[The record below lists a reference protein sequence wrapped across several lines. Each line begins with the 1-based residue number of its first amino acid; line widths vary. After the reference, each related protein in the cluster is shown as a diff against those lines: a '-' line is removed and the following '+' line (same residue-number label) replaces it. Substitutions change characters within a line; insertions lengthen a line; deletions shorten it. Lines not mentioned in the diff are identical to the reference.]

1 MAISRCGLESK
12 TPTRLRFVGA
22 STKTNR
28 NHLHPAPNP
37 TRAHL
42 LPQSLRQRITQTWL
56 SWYPKY
62 KPIHTRSRVSNFLPV
77 RVSITIPSVL
87 NKVLSYEPKNSF
99 IKAGGDSS
107 FFLPF
112 LHRFGCKLLLAIR
125 IRNSINYKQLETFT
139 ETTTSFR
146 SKQNYELYKYTFKH
160 IFQL

>member
-1 MAISRCGLESK
+1 MVGKEERRQGSVSWAQARRPIEIIYTPHPIQPELIYSPKALDKESHK
-12 TPTRLRFVGA
+12 HDCRDTRNIHQY
-22 STKTNR
+22 T
-28 NHLHPAPNP
+28 
-37 TRAHL
+37 
-42 LPQSLRQRITQTWL
+42 
-56 SWYPKY
+56 
-62 KPIHTRSRVSNFLPV
+62 PIHTRSRVSNFLPV

-146 SKQNYELYKYTFKH
+146 SKQNYELYKYTWWRSRGS
-160 IFQL
+160 